1 MKSPQ
6 EKAKCDLNPRCRS
19 YEDAEEFIKRWALNI
34 ERWKLVCSTA
44 NAQRLT
50 VNSLRPIWIMP
61 ITVIDYL
68 DVISSWCFWSE
79 PTWAELKR
87 RYEGS
92 VKFQWKIALMD
103 PSGLPVSRE
112 QEQWFY
118 RRSGMIMGSPFML
131 NTDYY
136 DPSLPEWL
144 APNCVAEAAKD
155 FGFTDDRVRLALAH
169 AALRE
174 GKQVGDWGVSAQIG
188 AEAGGIDP
196 GKLLESARSSQI
208 EKRVRA
214 STAEFHALQITQR
227 PAFVIDTEIGDR
239 AVFSGIVRL
248 EPLVASI
255 DSMLD
260 DAAAYAAHK
269 AHFGDPPKS

>member
-1 MKSPQ
+1 MS
-6 EKAKCDLNPRCRS
+6 
-19 YEDAEEFIKRWALNI
+19 
-34 ERWKLVCSTA
+34 
-44 NAQRLT
+44 
-50 VNSLRPIWIMP
+50 
-61 ITVIDYL
+61 ITVTDYL

-79 PTWAELKR
+79 PTWAELKK
-87 RYEGS
+87 RYDGRVE
-92 VKFQWKIALMD
+92 FQWKIALLD
-103 PSGLPVSRE
+103 KSGLPTSRE
-112 QEQWFY
+112 QEEWFY
-118 RRSGMIMGSPFML
+118 RRSGMMMRSPFML
-131 NTDYY
+131 NTDWY

-144 APNCVAEAAKD
+144 PPNGVAEAAKD

-174 GKQVGDWGVSAQIG
+174 GKKIGDWNVAARIG
-188 AEAGGIDP
+188 AEAGGIDT
-196 GKLLESARSSQI
+196 GKLLERARSPEI
-208 EKRVRA
+208 EKRIRA

-239 AVFSGIVRL
+239 AVFSGVVKL
-248 EPLVASI
+248 DPLTATL